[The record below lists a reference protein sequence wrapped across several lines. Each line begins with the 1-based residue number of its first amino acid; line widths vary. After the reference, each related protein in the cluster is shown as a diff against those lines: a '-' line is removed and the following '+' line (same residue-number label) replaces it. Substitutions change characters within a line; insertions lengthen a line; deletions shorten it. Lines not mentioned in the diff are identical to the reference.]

1 MNVESTADRSFKP
14 SFLFFILA
22 SVILI
27 GLAAWFPALWFL
39 GFIALL
45 PFYFVVDFVLPF
57 RAFKFATLFVVLAP
71 LVLGF
76 PLLSFRSVQSL
87 APTSAQHFVLDIIL
101 LTYIF
106 LLAALSIAALWAPLA
121 VLKKWYWRIFAV
133 PLAWVLFEFVK
144 AKLSFD
150 LQWISAGEL
159 LVDFLPL
166 GIFARFGGV
175 LLLSFFVFAI
185 NISLYESVK
194 LFLTNQRAGIKLFA
208 GVAIFWVLLSASG
221 FAYTKYLLARESDLP
236 ETKVRVAIIQPGSA
250 QGRGNINFYTDARR
264 KTREIVKPE
273 DLHNVDLLIF
283 PGNYFGLLTQKDFEA
298 KNPIVSTL
306 GFNPNASTSIIGFSL
321 FEQGKKYQT
330 NAVISGNKIQLA
342 YKERLFPMSDY
353 IPPIFQKI
361 SGSLAKLSSGYAPG
375 RNEVMELLPDLKGGV
390 LFCSEEFVP
399 SIFSRLQKEGAK
411 IIIVSGSND
420 DFTSPT
426 AYREVLR
433 TGRLRALENG
443 VWIVQVMRNGISAII
458 DPFGRVVKSLG
469 KDERGVLIGE
479 VIVKN

>member
-1 MNVESTADRSFKP
+1 MAAGKLEP
-14 SFLFFILA
+14 YFLFLILFSIA
-22 SVILI
+22 LV
-27 GLAAWFPALWFL
+27 GLAAWVSPLWSL
-39 GFIALL
+39 ILIALL
-45 PFYFVVDFVLPF
+45 PFYFVIDSVSPF
-57 RAFKFATLFVVLAP
+57 HAFKFTALFVCLTGPVLA
-71 LVLGF
+71 F
-76 PLLSFRSVQSL
+76 PLLSFRSVQSF
-87 APTSAQHFVLDIIL
+87 APTISQHYILDITVL
-101 LTYIF
+101 LYVL
-106 LLAALSIAALWAPLA
+106 LLALLAIATLWVPFAF
-121 VLKKWYWRIFAV
+121 LKKWHWRVLMV
-133 PLAWVLFEFVK
+133 PTAWVIFEFVK

-194 LFLTNQRAGIKLFA
+194 LFLTNQRAGIKFLA
-208 GVAIFWVLLSASG
+208 GVATFWILLSSGG

-283 PGNYFGLLTQKDFEA
+283 PGNYFGLLTQKDFET

-420 DFTSPT
+420 DFESST
-426 AYREVLR
+426 AYHEVLR
-433 TGRLRALENG
+433 TGRLRALETG
-443 VWIVQVMRNGISAII
+443 IWIVQVMRNGISAII

-469 KDERGVLIGE
+469 KDEKGILIGE
-479 VIVKN
+479 IIIKN